1 MSKVTKQQKHQ
12 VNMHQDQ
19 YELATYPTDA
29 TRLKDM
35 QVKMVARIRK
45 MPTGW
50 VSDRKSTTTMV
61 AVVELVRSDTS
72 QTKLIS
78 IPQQGKD
85 LKVPKQILL
94 KKSMYPKATADSV

>member
-1 MSKVTKQQKHQ
+1 MRLASIAKAVVKSSQPKGALVFSVVNSTMTMSKVTKQQKHQ

-45 MPTGW
+45 MPTG
-50 VSDRKSTTTMV
+50 
-61 AVVELVRSDTS
+61 
-72 QTKLIS
+72 
-78 IPQQGKD
+78 
-85 LKVPKQILL
+85 
-94 KKSMYPKATADSV
+94 